1 MTPLSTVLSKKVSH
15 GKPQASAVV
24 MRNRTQ
30 CHLRVRVCI
39 ISPSCHFQHDYDNN
53 ARQWANFVDKIRHTQ
68 ILNVCGSKSK
78 NHGYQNA
85 HLRFITHYVCL

>member
-1 MTPLSTVLSKKVSH
+1 MQKTTPVKGLMTPLSTVLSKKVSH
-15 GKPQASAVV
+15 GKLQASAVV

-53 ARQWANFVDKIRHTQ
+53 ARQWANFVDKIQAYTNIERMW
-68 ILNVCGSKSK
+68 VKK
-78 NHGYQNA
+78 
-85 HLRFITHYVCL
+85 